1 MCQIVLTWRKSDRSK
16 TFDCEIPSSELILKA
31 KEVQEMELGTHIKKY
46 RNEYALSQD
55 ELAEKVF
62 VSRQSISNWEN
73 GKTYPDIKSLLLLSE
88 VFSVSLD
95 QLVKGDIE
103 IMKKE
108 INVQELVKFQKDSA
122 VFMVLFL
129 AIIVLPIP
137 LAKFLGWW
145 GMAAYLVLFALG
157 MHYSIRVEKHKKK
170 FDIQTYKEIIA
181 FTEGKNLD
189 EIEKAREAGKRPYQK
204 ILLAVG
210 AALLAGAVAGIMCWI
225 FK

>member
-1 MCQIVLTWRKSDRSK
+1 
-16 TFDCEIPSSELILKA
+16 
-31 KEVQEMELGTHIKKY
+31 MELGAQIKKY

-103 IMKKE
+103 MMKRE
-108 INVQELVKFQKDSA
+108 IDAQELESFQKDSNI
-122 VFMVLFL
+122 FTVLFF
-129 AIIVLPIP
+129 AILILPIP

-145 GMAAYLVLFALG
+145 GMAAYLIVFAVG
-157 MHYSIRVEKHKKK
+157 MYYAIRVEKHKKK
-170 FDIQTYKEIIA
+170 FDIQTYKEIVA
-181 FTEGKNLD
+181 FMEGKSLD
-189 EIEKAREAGKRPYQK
+189 EIEKAEEKGKRLYQK
-204 ILLAVG
+204 LLLPIG
-210 AALLAGAVAGIMCWI
+210 AAVLALAVAGIMA
-225 FK
+225 FVLF

>member
-1 MCQIVLTWRKSDRSK
+1 
-16 TFDCEIPSSELILKA
+16 
-31 KEVQEMELGTHIKKY
+31 MELGAQIKKY

-103 IMKKE
+103 MMKRE
-108 INVQELVKFQKDSA
+108 IDAQELESFQKDSNI
-122 VFMVLFL
+122 FTGLFF
-129 AIIVLPIP
+129 AILILPIP

-145 GMAAYLVLFALG
+145 GLAAYLLVFAVG
-157 MHYSIRVEKHKKK
+157 MYYAIRVEKHKKK
-170 FDIQTYKEIIA
+170 FDIQTYKEIVA
-181 FTEGKNLD
+181 FVL
-189 EIEKAREAGKRPYQK
+189 
-204 ILLAVG
+204 
-210 AALLAGAVAGIMCWI
+210 
-225 FK
+225 F